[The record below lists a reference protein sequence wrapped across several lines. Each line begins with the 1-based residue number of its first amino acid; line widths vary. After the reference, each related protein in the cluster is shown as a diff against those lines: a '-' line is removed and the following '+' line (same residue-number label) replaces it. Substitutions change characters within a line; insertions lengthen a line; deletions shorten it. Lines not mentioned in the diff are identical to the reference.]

1 MATAWKKVK
10 IIILL
15 IILIAIGI
23 GSFYLFGYYSDGYR
37 GGTLIKLSRK
47 GILFKS
53 LEGQLNI
60 GTFLDNGKDKP
71 MSPIWDFSVKNDPKL
86 FEILNEAILTNR
98 RVKLHYHEM
107 FVKLPWRGETN
118 YIVDEV
124 EIVN

>member
-1 MATAWKKVK
+1 MTVWNKIKVGLAVVFL
-10 IIILL
+10 IL
-15 IILIAIGI
+15 IGI
-23 GSFYLFGYYSDGYR
+23 GSYYVFGHFSDGYR

-47 GILFKS
+47 GVVFKS

-60 GTFLDNGKDKP
+60 GTFLDNGREKP
-71 MSPIWDFSVKNDPKL
+71 TSPIWDFSVKNDPKL
-86 FEILNEAILTNR
+86 FEMLNEAILTNR

-107 FVKLPWRGETN
+107 FVTLPWRGETN